1 MRRLPSS
8 HHLKIKFCGNLVRY
22 SFWCTLESRACNSQR
37 GMGNKTGVAA
47 NNAMAIKQRPTPP
60 SARPSQPSLD
70 GVSSSLKDI
79 KMMATKYHIEKAIKV
94 HICRVQGPTQAQS
107 RAGGR
112 YPNRNKWANLS
123 GSRALHRGVGVIL
136 RRRRHRS
143 VGMCSYSMPILRLW
157 CTVK

>member
-107 RAGGR
+107 RAVSK
-112 YPNRNKWANLS
+112 PS
-123 GSRALHRGVGVIL
+123 GQTFRGHARSIAAWESYCVDVGIG
-136 RRRRHRS
+136 RS
-143 VGMCSYSMPILRLW
+143 VCVA
-157 CTVK
+157 TVCPFSVYGAR

>member
-22 SFWCTLESRACNSQR
+22 SFWCTMESGACNSQR
-37 GMGNKTGVAA
+37 GIGNKIGVAA

-107 RAGGR
+107 RAVSKPSGQTFRGHARARAPSRRGSHTASTSASVGR
-112 YPNRNKWANLS
+112 Y
-123 GSRALHRGVGVIL
+123 V
-136 RRRRHRS
+136 
-143 VGMCSYSMPILRLW
+143 
-157 CTVK
+157 